1 MATKKK
7 IEKETKKPAKPK
19 IKKPSRIATQTVT
32 DREAVKGAKKVK
44 EAKEAKEIKGAEAVK
59 ETEMTEV
66 KKETA
71 LEKKLSGKYFYAVGR
86 RKSSVAQVRI
96 YPDEKAGDNDYIING
111 KKAKDYF
118 PGVSLQNVLFAPLK
132 AVGTHGKFKFS
143 ILVRGGGFRGQ
154 VDAAQL
160 GIARALVKSDETLR
174 KALKDLKFLTRDSR
188 KVERKKPG
196 LKKARKSPQWAKR

>member
-7 IEKETKKPAKPK
+7 IEKEPKKAAKPK
-19 IKKPSRIATQTVT
+19 AKKETV
-32 DREAVKGAKKVK
+32 AKKAKKVK
-44 EAKEAKEIKGAEAVK
+44 EAKEIKEVKEIKETEEVK
-59 ETEMTEV
+59 EVKEIKEV
-66 KKETA
+66 EVAK
-71 LEKKLSGKYFYAVGR
+71 EKKGFSGKYFYAVGR

-96 YPDEKAGDNDYIING
+96 YPDEKAGDNDYIVNN
-111 KKAKDYF
+111 KKVKEYF
-118 PGVSLQNVLFAPLK
+118 PGVSLQNVLFASLR
-132 AVGTHGKFKFS
+132 AVGTYGKFKLS

-154 VDAAQL
+154 VEASQL
-160 GIARALVKSDETLR
+160 GISRALVKSDESLR